1 MLGQPLVAFVRN
13 DPSFYDIEAL
23 AADVHRDYFTDESLL
38 LIRWGQQINRKRR
51 RSIRLGSYD
60 HRTSE
65 IRVHPSLNT
74 PYVPRYF
81 IQSIIHHEYLHHV
94 LGPGHNRRFHAQER
108 RYRFHR
114 ESNLWLSR
122 NLPLLLGRKAKPVL
136 RPPSESALP
145 RQMALF

>member
-1 MLGQPLVAFVRN
+1 MISLESE
-13 DPSFYDIEAL
+13 DSYYDLEAL
-23 AADVHRDYFTDESLL
+23 AAEVQRDYFPKASLL
-38 LIRWGQQINRKRR
+38 PIRWGHRINRKKR

-65 IRVHPSLNT
+65 IRIHPSLNT
-74 PYVPRYF
+74 PIVPRYF

-94 LGPGHNRRFHAQER
+94 LGARHNRRFHAQER

-114 ESNLWLSR
+114 ESQLWLKR
-122 NLPLLLGRKAKPVL
+122 NLPLLLGRKARPVL
-136 RPPSESALP
+136 RPVGESAAP